1 MTPLL
6 IATLAGLV
14 LYGVYIS
21 ARSARIAARP
31 GVFLDGAGRLPG
43 WAAMLLLPGL
53 FIAGLGVERH
63 LNLVGTY
70 GLQASHIGIGV
81 VPAALAALLI
91 WNRMWYVTRVAGL
104 ATPGEALGQ
113 YYNSTALRVIMVVLI
128 LIFALPFAAN
138 AMSFAAQVLEDATAG
153 LVTRIA
159 GVWLLSIGAAFAAI
173 IGGWR
178 GTVLALASTS
188 LLLLVFL
195 PVATLLIEITAP
207 ESGFPA
213 AVLSASDGILRDR
226 LPGVVQNVF
235 GIGKSVSSGGI
246 FSAVGV
252 ASNILA
258 LIGIVISPVAL
269 YLAQTT
275 DASRSHG
282 ISTVWLLAG
291 LVGGTLLIG
300 TPFLGL
306 RMAGD
311 TVLLARMLYAI
322 EPLGG
327 VMLLV
332 SVIAGALLTVSF
344 FVTGGS
350 ILITRDVVLSYL
362 LPDLAPAR
370 QRLAARITLGFTFFF
385 MAFMASFLP
394 VSAAVGASIA
404 LPLSVQLLPALLGL
418 TFLRWINVG
427 GILAGLTLG
436 GLIVLFTE
444 PPGLMLFEWLFV
456 DLPWGRWP
464 LTIHS
469 AAWGLT
475 FNLLLVLL
483 SSAATLHRPD
493 RRDRDRLHDAVAAA
507 SGDASL
513 RLSAFGGVFIIWSFF
528 AYGPGAVLGNTFFS
542 DPIFTTVMA
551 TLDVPSLWVWQLLFW
566 LMGVPLV
573 WLLAFVTGFGRTSG
587 TGIKTIAFGTP
598 PRKRAPDWL
607 AASLARVR

>member
-6 IATLAGLV
+6 IATLTGLV
-14 LYGVYIS
+14 VYGVYLS
-21 ARSARIAARP
+21 ARSARIAP
-31 GVFLDGAGRLPG
+31 GPVAFLDGAGNLPG

-53 FIAGLGVERH
+53 FIAGLDVERH
-63 LNLVGTY
+63 LYLVGTY

-91 WNRMWYVTRVAGL
+91 WNRMWYVTRVARL

-113 YYNSTALRVIMVVLI
+113 YYNSIALRVIMIALA

-159 GVWLLSIGAAFAAI
+159 GVWLLSIGLAFAAI

-178 GTVLALASTS
+178 GTVLALASMS
-188 LLLLVFL
+188 VLLLVFL
-195 PVATLLIEITAP
+195 PIGTLLVEITAS

-213 AVLSASDGILRDR
+213 AVLAGADGILRDR

-235 GIGKSVSSGGI
+235 GIGKSVSAGGI
-246 FSAVGV
+246 FPAVGV

-258 LIGIVISPVAL
+258 LIGLLISPVAL

-291 LVGGTLLIG
+291 LVGGILLIG
-300 TPFLGL
+300 APYLGL

-311 TVLLARMLYAI
+311 AVSLARLLYAV
-322 EPLGG
+322 EPLAG

-344 FVTGGS
+344 FVVGGS

-370 QRLAARITLGFTFFF
+370 QRLAARITLGFAFFF

-394 VSAAVGASIA
+394 VSAAVGANVA

-418 TFLRWINVG
+418 TFLRWISVG

-464 LTIHS
+464 LNIHS

-493 RRDRDRLHDAVAAA
+493 RFERDRLHDAVAMAT
-507 SGDASL
+507 GGTGR
-513 RLSAFGGVFIIWSFF
+513 RLGALAGIFIIWSFF

-542 DPIFTTVMA
+542 DPIFTTLMA

-566 LMGVPLV
+566 LLGVPLV
-573 WLLAFVTGFGRTSG
+573 WLLAFMTGYGQTSG
-587 TGIKTIAFGTP
+587 AGIKTIAFGTP
-598 PRKRAPDWL
+598 PRKRAPNWL